1 MSTRAYCIIDKY
13 RDLESGFNAGYTG
26 CKFDVRG
33 YHCNSTCSF
42 DVTLQEDMVIKHP
55 IDASFENVSNHI
67 LLHVHDTKRKF
78 LITAM
83 LMYKPLP
90 GNVYILSTPPI
101 LMQTPSQT
109 LDLMKHQLNTLL
121 VLNETTDNEM
131 RTLERQIQ
139 QTHRLEQAQNAL
151 VHSRQIIASNVPTV
165 CPGCLRED
173 KRVACLRCNKPSVCS
188 TCFVRNVR
196 CYLCR

>member
-1 MSTRAYCIIDKY
+1 MCTRAYCIIDKY
-13 RDLESGFNAGYTG
+13 HDLESCFNAGYTG

-33 YHCNSTCSF
+33 YDRNNTCSF
-42 DVTLQEDMVIKHP
+42 DVTISENMVIKHP
-55 IDASFENVSNHI
+55 IDASFQNVGDHI
-67 LLHVHDTKRKF
+67 LLHVFIKNRKF

-90 GNVYILSTPPI
+90 GYVYVFSRPPT

-109 LDLMKHQLNTLL
+109 LELMKHQLHTLL
-121 VLNETTDNEM
+121 VLSETTDNEM

-151 VHSRQIIASNVPTV
+151 GYSRQIIACKVPGV

-173 KRVACLRCNKPSVCS
+173 KRMECLRCGKPSLCIN
-188 TCFVRNVR
+188 CFVRRVK
-196 CYLCR
+196 CYLCK